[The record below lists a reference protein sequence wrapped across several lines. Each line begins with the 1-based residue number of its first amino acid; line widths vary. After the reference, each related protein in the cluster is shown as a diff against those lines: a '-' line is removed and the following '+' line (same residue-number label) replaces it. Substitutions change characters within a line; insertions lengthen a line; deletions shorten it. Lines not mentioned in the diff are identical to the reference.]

1 MGTFGSL
8 GPRALSPSLW
18 VADNVEPTSRVT
30 GEERHAPLGMIQRLQ
45 QLPVSLKI
53 LAYAAAAA
61 VVLVLAVGVGV
72 MAALTL
78 GSDNEG
84 SPEGAKP
91 EQVERANPGRDDR
104 SQEDARGKAS
114 DAPGDAA
121 YSKDLA
127 VIQRQAVETSLENNR
142 KLLRYDGITAEDVEE
157 MEANSVALEGY
168 ARRAKDLV
176 PPAKYEEQHKVFV
189 LAIGELR
196 DADKLAYRLAADPS
210 SATQTDFEEYDRHM
224 DRATAYLRRS
234 NEMLGEGYKTTGAA
248 QDVSL

>member
-1 MGTFGSL
+1 LF
-8 GPRALSPSLW
+8 
-18 VADNVEPTSRVT
+18 DHNVEPTSRVI
-30 GEERHAPLGMIQRLQ
+30 GEERHATLGMMQRLQ

-53 LAYAAAAA
+53 LAYAAATA

-78 GSDNEG
+78 GSVGGG

-91 EQVERANPGRDDR
+91 EQVERVSSGRDGR
-104 SQEDARGKAS
+104 SQEEAHG
-114 DAPGDAA
+114 APGDAA
-121 YSKDLA
+121 YSTDLA
-127 VIQRQAVETSLENNR
+127 VIQNQAVEASLESNG

-168 ARRAKDLV
+168 ARRARDLA
-176 PPAKYEEQHKVFV
+176 PPAKYEDQHKVFV

-196 DADKLAYRLAADPS
+196 DADELAYSLAADPS
-210 SATQTDFEEYDRHM
+210 SATQTDFEAYDRHM

-234 NEMLGEGYKTTGAA
+234 NEMLGEDYKTTVAA
-248 QDVSL
+248 QEVSF

>member
-1 MGTFGSL
+1 M
-8 GPRALSPSLW
+8 
-18 VADNVEPTSRVT
+18 
-30 GEERHAPLGMIQRLQ
+30 MQRLQ

-53 LAYAAAAA
+53 LAYTAATAA
-61 VVLVLAVGVGV
+61 VLVLAVGVGV

-78 GSDNEG
+78 GLVGGG

-91 EQVERANPGRDDR
+91 EQVERASSGRDGR
-104 SQEDARGKAS
+104 SQEDAREEPH

-121 YSKDLA
+121 YSNELV
-127 VIQRQAVETSLENNR
+127 VIQNQAVGASLESNG

-157 MEANSVALEGY
+157 LEANYLALESY
-168 ARRAKDLV
+168 ARRAKNLA
-176 PPAKYEEQHKVFV
+176 PPAKHDDQHKVFV

-196 DADKLAYRLAADPS
+196 GATGLAYRLAADPS

-224 DRATAYLRRS
+224 ERATAYLRRS
-234 NEMLGEGYKTTGAA
+234 NEMLGEDYKTTGAA